1 MRWGFIVDITDSKEP
16 NAVTREVGTQASQAA
31 SALPSGPEHL
41 YRVGITFYQSKDR
54 YLIDDP
60 EKPRE
65 DRGDIDN
72 LVKQVFDGLGPII
85 GFRRKWKKIKGI
97 WKDFDSKNPADSKII
112 ELIAKKVNSGSKM
125 EFVSVEIETI

>member
-1 MRWGFIVDITDSKEP
+1 MRWGFIVDITNSKEP
-16 NAVTREVGTQASQAA
+16 NVLTREVRTQASQAA
-31 SALPSGPEHL
+31 SALPSVQEHL

-72 LVKQVFDGLGPII
+72 LVKQIFDGLGPII
-85 GFRRKWKKIKGI
+85 GFRWDWKLAQE
-97 WKDFDSKNPADSKII
+97 SNNPADSKII
-112 ELIAKKVNSGSKM
+112 ELIARKVNSGSKR